1 MEARAS
7 EHERRLAESHG
18 QEALKHAIAAAEI
31 YMRAAEKAA
40 NPKDRNRLQRKCS
53 DLIALGERLK
63 ANAKSAATSARPP
76 VPESTRTLTIAEK
89 TLILKSSKLHGNI
102 FPPWEKIPDPDE
114 FAASKAADG
123 SYTDHSPFT
132 LSPEQ
137 QEIFAGW
144 KRPHEIFVDV
154 PERGSDDL
162 MTATESI
169 DLGQDLATDCSVVAS
184 LCAAI
189 RQFGPRTG
197 SLLPSL
203 MYPYDEDAK
212 RPTVSQNGKYIFR
225 MYFNGCW
232 RKVLI
237 DDRLPTSSSER
248 TLYVVDRRNPHLI
261 WPALIEKAYLKIRGG
276 YDFPGS
282 NSGTD
287 LHALTGWIPE
297 QIFLQNDDIELNE
310 TWNRIKTA
318 YDQGNALVTLG
329 TGKLSRE
336 EEQTLGLVREH
347 DYAVLDLRN
356 DGNNRLFLVKNPWR
370 DSLVW
375 TGVGSTATLSTD
387 RSESPEESMSNTF
400 WMTFEDVL
408 QHFDS
413 LYVNWSPSLF
423 RFRQDHHFTWTIP
436 PKAEELVFT
445 QNPQYS
451 VLSPTGRPVWVLLNR
466 HWQDSELDIL
476 RERKQEHDFH
486 SINQPLKSL
495 GYMSL
500 SLFAS
505 QPPGTRIP
513 LSEGSHH
520 ALHQGPYVDSPNTLL
535 RYSPTPGVAQT
546 IVIAQSDLPLP
557 SYSFSLSFFSN
568 SPLTISPA
576 SDPLP
581 YNETITG
588 AWTRRTAGGSTVY
601 PSYVTNPQYA
611 LTLTR
616 PSPLSL
622 VLSTERADN
631 LPVHIAVL
639 YSNGGQRVT
648 AVVGRDL
655 ICSSAEYQRGCTFAS
670 TLPSSNP
677 NNTTTT
683 STSSTKSNNHG
694 NHGNHTSLIDPG
706 TYTIVLSTYEPG
718 QTGRYSLRVSASCP
732 FSLSP
737 ILSDAAG
744 RLRTPAP
751 SPATFKFHE
760 KGETKVRARVD
771 VSRLTR
777 ASVLARSTKKTQST
791 TTTTAMVRVALEL
804 GTVEG
809 RKRVLAST
817 ASGGGGELAASLSS
831 LSLTDRLGGIGG
843 IGGGHGHGHEVVG
856 TEGGYTTKGEFAD
869 ASLGLRTR
877 EVDLDPNV
885 IRSYGG
891 LWLVVEQ
898 IGGGG
903 GGGQNQGRIS
913 EEVEGGGVH
922 VEILSDGVVNIG
934 GWEVVDED

>member
-1 MEARAS
+1 M
-7 EHERRLAESHG
+7 
-18 QEALKHAIAAAEI
+18 
-31 YMRAAEKAA
+31 A
-40 NPKDRNRLQRKCS
+40 N
-53 DLIALGERLK
+53 G
-63 ANAKSAATSARPP
+63 
-76 VPESTRTLTIAEK
+76 
-89 TLILKSSKLHGNI
+89 
-102 FPPWEKIPDPDE
+102 
-114 FAASKAADG
+114 
-123 SYTDHSPFT
+123 
-132 LSPEQ
+132 
-137 QEIFAGW
+137 
-144 KRPHEIFVDV
+144 
-154 PERGSDDL
+154 
-162 MTATESI
+162 I
-169 DLGQDLATDCSVVAS
+169 DS
-184 LCAAI
+184 
-189 RQFGPRTG
+189 
-197 SLLPSL
+197 
-203 MYPYDEDAK
+203 
-212 RPTVSQNGKYIFR
+212 
-225 MYFNGCW
+225 
-232 RKVLI
+232 
-237 DDRLPTSSSER
+237 
-248 TLYVVDRRNPHLI
+248 
-261 WPALIEKAYLKIRGG
+261 
-276 YDFPGS
+276 
-282 NSGTD
+282 
-287 LHALTGWIPE
+287 
-297 QIFLQNDDIELNE
+297 DDIELNE
-310 TWNRIKTA
+310 TWNRIKSA

-370 DSLVW
+370 DSLIW
-375 TGVGSTATLSTD
+375 TGVGSTATRSTD

-451 VLSPTGRPVWVLLNR
+451 VLSLTGSPVWVLLNR

-486 SINQPLKSL
+486 QPLKSL

-505 QPPGTRIP
+505 HPPGTRIP

-546 IVIAQSDLPLP
+546 LVIAQSDLPLP
-557 SYSFSLSFFSN
+557 SYSFTLSFFSN

-670 TLPSSNP
+670 TLPSF
-677 NNTTTT
+677 NTSANTNTN
-683 STSSTKSNNHG
+683 TSSTTSSSNHG
-694 NHGNHTSLIDPG
+694 GLLDPG

-718 QTGRYSLRVSASCP
+718 QTGRYSLRVSAACP
-732 FSLSP
+732 FAINP

-751 SPATFKFHE
+751 PLLTTSGHTNGNSTN
-760 KGETKVRARVD
+760 GEARVVRSRVD
-771 VSRLTR
+771 VNRLTR
-777 ASVLARSTKKTQST
+777 ASVLARSAKSQST
-791 TTTTAMVRVALEL
+791 TMVHVALEL
-804 GTVEG
+804 GTIEG

-831 LSLTDRLGGIGG
+831 LSLSDRIGG
-843 IGGGHGHGHEVVG
+843 IGGGHDGHG
-856 TEGGYTTKGEFAD
+856 TEGSEGYTTKGEFAD

-877 EVDLDPNV
+877 EVDLDPDV

-903 GGGQNQGRIS
+903 GNQGQIT
-913 EEVEGGGVH
+913 EEGEGGGVH
-922 VEILSDGVVNIG
+922 VEVLSDGVVNIG
-934 GWEVVDED
+934 AWEVADED

>member
-1 MEARAS
+1 MEARAL

-18 QEALKHAIAAAEI
+18 QEALNHAIAAAEI

-63 ANAKSAATSARPP
+63 ANAKAAATSARPP

-102 FPPWEKIPDPDE
+102 FPPWEKTPGPDE

-123 SYTDHSPFT
+123 CYTDHSPFT

-137 QEIFAGW
+137 QDIFAGW
-144 KRPHEIFVDV
+144 KRPHEIFLDV
-154 PERGSDDL
+154 PERGSDVL

-189 RQFGPRTG
+189 RQLGPRTG

-212 RPTVSQNGKYIFR
+212 RPAVSQNGKYIFR

-248 TLYVVDRRNPHLI
+248 TLYVVDGRNPHLI
-261 WPALIEKAYLKIRGG
+261 WPALVEKAYLKIRGG

-336 EEQTLGLVREH
+336 EERTLGLVREH

-387 RSESPEESMSNTF
+387 RSDSPEESMSNTF
-400 WMTFEDVL
+400 WMTVEDVL

-423 RFRQDHHFTWTIP
+423 RFRQDYHFTWSIP

-451 VLSPTGRPVWVLLNR
+451 VLSPTGSPVWVLLNR

-486 SINQPLKSL
+486 NINQPLKSL

-505 QPPGTRIP
+505 HPPGTRIP

-546 IVIAQSDLPLP
+546 LVIAQSDLPLP
-557 SYSFSLSFFSN
+557 SYSFTLSFFSN

-581 YNETITG
+581 YSETITG

-601 PSYVTNPQYA
+601 PSYITNPQYA

-639 YSNGGQRVT
+639 YSSGGQRVT

-670 TLPSSNP
+670 TLPSSNT
-677 NNTTTT
+677 NTNP
-683 STSSTKSNNHG
+683 SSVSSPTSSSNSHG
-694 NHGNHTSLIDPG
+694 ATHLVDPG

-718 QTGRYSLRVSASCP
+718 QTGRYSLRVSAACP
-732 FSLSP
+732 FTVNP

-744 RLRTPAP
+744 RLRTPVP
-751 SPATFKFHE
+751 PIVSSSGSSERRVH
-760 KGETKVRARVD
+760 RARVD

-777 ASVLARSTKKTQST
+777 ASVLARSAKKTQST
-791 TTTTAMVRVALEL
+791 TIMVRVALEL
-804 GTVEG
+804 GTIEG

-831 LSLTDRLGGIGG
+831 LSLEERLGR
-843 IGGGHGHGHEVVG
+843 GHGHGHEVAE
-856 TEGGYTTKGEFAD
+856 TEGYSAKGEFAD

-877 EVDLDPNV
+877 EVDLDPDV

-903 GGGQNQGRIS
+903 QNQGQIS
-913 EEVEGGGVH
+913 EEREGGEVH

-934 GWEVVDED
+934 AWGGC

>member
-1 MEARAS
+1 MEARAL

-63 ANAKSAATSARPP
+63 ANAKSAATSARSP

-89 TLILKSSKLHGNI
+89 TLLLKSSKLHGNI
-102 FPPWEKIPDPDE
+102 FPPWEKTPASDE

-123 SYTDHSPFT
+123 CYTDHSPFT

-137 QEIFAGW
+137 QDIFAGW
-144 KRPHEIFVDV
+144 KRPHEIFMDV
-154 PERGSDDL
+154 PERGADVF

-184 LCAAI
+184 LCAAV

-197 SLLPSL
+197 SLLSSL
-203 MYPYDEDAK
+203 MYPYDDDVK
-212 RPTVSQNGKYIFR
+212 RPAVSQNGKYIFR

-248 TLYVVDRRNPHLI
+248 TLYVVDRRNPYLI

-297 QIFLQNDDIELNE
+297 QIFLQTDDIELNE
-310 TWNRIKTA
+310 TWSRIKTA
-318 YDQGNALVTLG
+318 YEQGNALVTLG

-336 EEQTLGLVREH
+336 EERTLGLVREH

-375 TGVGSTATLSTD
+375 TGVGSTATSSTD
-387 RSESPEESMSNTF
+387 RNGSPEESMSNTF

-451 VLSPTGRPVWVLLNR
+451 ILSHTGSPVWVLLNR

-486 SINQPLKSL
+486 RPLKSL

-505 QPPGTRIP
+505 HPPGSRIP

-546 IVIAQSDLPLP
+546 LVIAQSDLPLP
-557 SYSFSLSFFSN
+557 SYSFTLSFFSN

-670 TLPSSNP
+670 TLPSSN
-677 NNTTTT
+677 T
-683 STSSTKSNNHG
+683 SNVTSSVASMHNHR
-694 NHGNHTSLIDPG
+694 HTSSSLMDPG

-718 QTGRYSLRVSASCP
+718 QTGRYSLRVSAACP
-732 FSLSP
+732 FTIEP

-751 SPATFKFHE
+751 SPATFRQ
-760 KGETKVRARVD
+760 GEGRVRARVD
-771 VSRLTR
+771 VARLTR
-777 ASVLARSTKKTQST
+777 ASVLARSVKTGST
-791 TTTTAMVRVALEL
+791 TQKTAMVRVALEL
-804 GTVEG
+804 GTIEG

-817 ASGGGGELAASLSS
+817 ASGGGGELAASLSNLS
-831 LSLTDRLGGIGG
+831 LSERLGGIGG
-843 IGGGHGHGHEVVG
+843 IGAGHIHGGPGT
-856 TEGGYTTKGEFAD
+856 TEGDGYSAKGEFAD

-877 EVDLDPNV
+877 EVDLDPDV
-885 IRSYGG
+885 IRVYGG

-903 GGGQNQGRIS
+903 QGHVTEGSDDDGGG
-913 EEVEGGGVH
+913 GGGGSGGDGVH
-922 VEILSDGVVNIG
+922 VEISSDGVVNIG
-934 GWEVVDED
+934 EWEVANED